1 MRRSRLHAHGQLRRR
16 PGAPGVPRPR
26 GRQPGERLP
35 RAGHL
40 ARGRHHDAAGGD
52 RPLLGARHHA
62 DDPDRDRER
71 GGRGLCRLAH
81 LLSLRGRVRPRDH
94 SDRRRALPDLV
105 AIRPRR
111 RPGATGVPRPPP
123 RSMTMRPNRNEGVM
137 LTRRQALAATAL
149 AALFVGASARAQDR
163 LKVIASFSILGDLVK
178 NVGGDRVEVA
188 TLVGPNGNAHVY
200 APSPGDA
207 KKVADAKLVFVN
219 GLGFEGWLDRLV
231 KASGTKAPI
240 VIATKGIK
248 PLERTGDHD
257 HDHGR
262 ADPHSWQ
269 SVANAK
275 IYIANIRDALI
286 AADPAGKDVYLANA
300 AAYLAKLDAL
310 EREVREVIAKIPA
323 DRRRVITSH
332 SAFGYFQ
339 NAYGVNFIAPQGVST
354 EAEASAK
361 DVAAIIAQIK
371 KQKAAAVFV
380 ENVTDPRLV
389 EQIARETGA
398 KVGGTL
404 YSDALTDDKG
414 DATTYIDLIRHNLR
428 QLASAL
434 VS

>member
-1 MRRSRLHAHGQLRRR
+1 
-16 PGAPGVPRPR
+16 
-26 GRQPGERLP
+26 
-35 RAGHL
+35 
-40 ARGRHHDAAGGD
+40 
-52 RPLLGARHHA
+52 
-62 DDPDRDRER
+62 
-71 GGRGLCRLAH
+71 
-81 LLSLRGRVRPRDH
+81 
-94 SDRRRALPDLV
+94 
-105 AIRPRR
+105 
-111 RPGATGVPRPPP
+111 
-123 RSMTMRPNRNEGVM
+123 M

-149 AALFVGASARAQDR
+149 AALFVVASARAQDR

-219 GLGFEGWLDRLV
+219 GLGFEGWLERLV

-257 HDHGR
+257 HDHDHGR
-262 ADPHSWQ
+262 ADPHAWQ

-286 AADPAGKDVYLANA
+286 AADPAGKNVYLANA

-323 DRRRVITSH
+323 DRRRVLTSH

-371 KQKAAAVFV
+371 KQKAAAVFL